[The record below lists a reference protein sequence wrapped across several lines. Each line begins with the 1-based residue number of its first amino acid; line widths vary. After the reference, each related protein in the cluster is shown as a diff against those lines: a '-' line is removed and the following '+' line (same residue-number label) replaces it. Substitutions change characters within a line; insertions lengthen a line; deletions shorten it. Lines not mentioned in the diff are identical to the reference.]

1 VETYDGRFGGG
12 SGGDGVGG
20 VGALHVVRRLP
31 WICWEKKGGD
41 IILIDGTC
49 FQLYSFISM
58 IAHVW
63 RTHL

>member
-1 VETYDGRFGGG
+1 
-12 SGGDGVGG
+12 

-31 WICWEKKGGD
+31 WICWKKKGGD